1 MNDLM
6 GSRIAVSPE
15 VLFQEVGGDSVL
27 LDLKSECYFGLDETG
42 TRIWRLIEADGDLQS
57 VHAAML
63 AEYDVDPARLERD
76 IGDLVQRLLEAG
88 LVSVDATGTPK
99 A

>member
-1 MNDLM
+1 MNGLM
-6 GSRIAVSPE
+6 GSRVAVSPE

-42 TRIWRLIEADGDLQS
+42 TRIWRLIEANGDLQS
-57 VHAAML
+57 VYSAML
-63 AEYDVDPARLERD
+63 DEYDVDPGRLERD
-76 IGDLVQRLLEAG
+76 IGDLIERLLEAG
-88 LVSVDATGTPK
+88 LVTVDAPGIPK